1 MVCVPIILMTSFLL
15 VRPPSCDNPPRVI
28 VLTSTDGKQAANS
41 GVLVPLPPYLTLEY
55 LPLNMCTIG
64 SIIWGGF
71 YVLMEPVAGSLLC
84 AICLGMAAADNYFYS
99 VDAKTSTTIA
109 GAIFA
114 VAWILQFLGHGKF
127 EGRAPA
133 LLDNLMQALLLAPLF
148 VWLELL
154 FFFGYRKELKDRVDK
169 QVEKNIAKFKAERA
183 GKNGKA
189 Q

>member
-1 MVCVPIILMTSFLL
+1 MVTLPEWLSF
-15 VRPPSCDNPPRVI
+15 
-28 VLTSTDGKQAANS
+28 
-41 GVLVPLPPYLTLEY
+41 EY

-64 SIIWGGF
+64 SLIWGSF

-84 AICLGMAAADNYFYS
+84 ALCVGAAAANNYFYS
-99 VDAKTSTTIA
+99 VDPYTSNIVA
-109 GAIFA
+109 GAIFV
-114 VAWILQFLGHGKF
+114 VAWLLQFVGHGKF

-154 FFFGYRKELKDRVDK
+154 FYFGYRKELQARVDK
-169 QVEKNIAKFKAERA
+169 QVAREIAQYKADRTS
-183 GKNGKA
+183 KNGKT

>member
-15 VRPPSCDNPPRVI
+15 VRPPFCDKPAREMMLTPRMW
-28 VLTSTDGKQAANS
+28 KQAANS
-41 GVLVPLPPYLTLEY
+41 GVLIPLPSYLMLEY

-99 VDAKTSTTIA
+99 VDAKTSTAVA
-109 GAIFA
+109 GGIFA

-154 FFFGYRKELKDRVDK
+154 FYFGYRKELKDRVDK
-169 QVEKNIAKFKAERA
+169 KVEKNITKFRAERA
-183 GKNGKA
+183 DKNGKA

>member
-1 MVCVPIILMTSFLL
+1 MRATM
-15 VRPPSCDNPPRVI
+15 
-28 VLTSTDGKQAANS
+28 LTARLGQQAANS
-41 GVLVPLPPYLTLEY
+41 GVLIPLPSYLTLEY

-84 AICLGMAAADNYFYS
+84 AICFGMAAADNYFYS
-99 VDAKTSTTIA
+99 IDPKTSTAVA
-109 GAIFA
+109 GGIFA

-154 FFFGYRKELKDRVDK
+154 FYFGYRKELKNRVDK
-169 QVEKNIAKFKAERA
+169 KVEKNIEKFRAEKTN
-183 GKNGKA
+183 KNGKA
-189 Q
+189 K

>member
-1 MVCVPIILMTSFLL
+1 MCPHHSNDKLSVGTSS
-15 VRPPSCDNPPRVI
+15 PSPLVI
-28 VLTSTDGKQAANS
+28 VRRDQLTLYESVQAANT
-41 GVLVPLPPYLTLEY
+41 GVLVPLPEWLEFQY
-55 LPLNMCTIG
+55 LPLNLCTIG
-64 SIIWGGF
+64 SLIWGGF

-99 VDAKTSTTIA
+99 VDPKTSTAVA
-109 GAIFA
+109 GGIFA
-114 VAWILQFLGHGKF
+114 VAWILQFIGHGKF

-154 FFFGYRKELKDRVDK
+154 FFFGYRKELKQRVEK
-169 QVEKNIAKFKAERA
+169 QVEVNIAKFKAEKA
-183 GKNGKA
+183 AKNGKA

>member
-1 MVCVPIILMTSFLL
+1 
-15 VRPPSCDNPPRVI
+15 
-28 VLTSTDGKQAANS
+28 
-41 GVLVPLPPYLTLEY
+41 
-55 LPLNMCTIG
+55 MCTIG

-99 VDAKTSTTIA
+99 EDPQNATLVA
-109 GAIFA
+109 GGVFVI
-114 VAWILQFLGHGKF
+114 AWILQFVGHGKF

-154 FFFGYRKELKDRVDK
+154 FFFGYRKELQQRVEK
-169 QVEKNIAKFKAERA
+169 QVEKNIAKFRAEKAQ
-183 GKNGKA
+183 KNGKA

>member
-1 MVCVPIILMTSFLL
+1 
-15 VRPPSCDNPPRVI
+15 
-28 VLTSTDGKQAANS
+28 
-41 GVLVPLPPYLTLEY
+41 
-55 LPLNMCTIG
+55 MCTIG

-84 AICLGMAAADNYFYS
+84 AICLGMAALDNYLYAA
-99 VDAKTSTTIA
+99 DPRNATIV
-109 GAIFA
+109 GGGIFA
-114 VAWILQFLGHGKF
+114 VAWILQFVGHGKF

-154 FFFGYRKELKDRVDK
+154 FFFGYRKELQQRVEK
-169 QVEKNIAKFKAERA
+169 QVEKNIAKYKAENPP
-183 GKNGKA
+183 KNGKA